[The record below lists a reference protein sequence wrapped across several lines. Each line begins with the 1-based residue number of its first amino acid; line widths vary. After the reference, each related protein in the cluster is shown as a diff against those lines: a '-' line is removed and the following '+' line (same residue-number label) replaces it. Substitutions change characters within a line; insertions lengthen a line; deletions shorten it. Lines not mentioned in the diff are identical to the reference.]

1 MSCLDLT
8 AAVEAAAER
17 AYMDYRMVRM
27 VSVMGLPGAER
38 LVDELPEWGDLPAI
52 HQHDWRERVRG
63 VVIAAEPAIASAAI
77 PAPTM
82 EVVDRIWE
90 TVRHDLVGAR
100 GVVRATIAGTLTHL
114 RRTVTEDR
122 P

>member
-8 AAVEAAAER
+8 AAVEVAAAR
-17 AYMDYRMVRM
+17 AYMDYRMTRI

-38 LVDELPEWGDLPAI
+38 LVDELPEWGALPAI
-52 HQHDWRERVRG
+52 YQHEWRERVRG
-63 VVIAAEPAIASAAI
+63 VVIAAAPAIASSAI
-77 PAPTM
+77 PAPTA
-82 EVVDRIWE
+82 ESVDRIWE
-90 TVRHDLVGAR
+90 TIRHEPTDR
-100 GVVRATIAGTLTHL
+100 HGVVRGVIAATLTHL